1 MARVL
6 SVGYLQEFL
15 NKRNEHIARG
25 GHTVIPATS
34 IEQSLALASEDRFD
48 VMVFGHFVP
57 TEDRNTIAR
66 YFKEHFPPISIIFL
80 YETHIE
86 KAELA
91 DAILNVHGDPK
102 DLVQTITY
110 LHERQRSDWAGRA
123 KGLACISAL
132 VLPSSLNYI
141 FRIM

>member
-1 MARVL
+1 VARVL

-15 NKRNEHIARG
+15 KKRNEHIAGG

-34 IEQSLALASEDRFD
+34 IEQALALASEDKFD

-66 YFKEHFPPISIIFL
+66 YFKEHFPLIAIIFL

-91 DAILNVHGDPK
+91 DAILNVHGDPQ

-110 LHERQRSDWAGRA
+110 LHQRQHTDWAGRA
-123 KGLACISAL
+123 KGLACFSAM

>member
-1 MARVL
+1 VARVL

-15 NKRNEHIARG
+15 KKRNEHIARG
-25 GHTVIPATS
+25 GHQVIPATS
-34 IEQSLALASEDRFD
+34 IEQSRALASEDKFD
-48 VMVFGHFVP
+48 VIVFGHFVP

-66 YFKEHFPPISIIFL
+66 YFKEHFPQIAVIFL
-80 YETHIE
+80 YEGHIE

-91 DAILNVHGDPK
+91 DAILNAHGDPE

-110 LHERQRSDWAGRA
+110 LHERQRSDWKGRA
-123 KGLACISAL
+123 KGLACISAM
-132 VLPSSLNYI
+132 VLPESLNHI